1 MYDIVYIIQ
10 VIGLQFDD
18 LTIFWRYVKRALYVV
33 FYCFVI
39 AESGIIVFVTK
50 QDGWFIS
57 KDSSSLMSLFQQ
69 SFSYAFLLEFRK

>member
-10 VIGLQFDD
+10 AIGLQFDD

-39 AESGIIVFVTK
+39 AESGIIVFV
-50 QDGWFIS
+50 QG
-57 KDSSSLMSLFQQ
+57 
-69 SFSYAFLLEFRK
+69 